1 VTSGSPAAP
10 FAGRVVIVTGA
21 SSGVGAALAR
31 AFAAEG
37 AHVALFARSEDAL
50 AAVAKECRHAG
61 VEALVVPGDVTVP
74 ADGAELVR
82 RTIERFGRLDV
93 VVCAAGL
100 GMRARFDELADTEVL
115 RRLMEVNYLGVANV
129 FLPAL
134 PHVAAS
140 AGTLVAISSLQGVVG
155 VPERSGYVA
164 SKHAVEGLCA
174 TLRMELRG
182 TGVSVTTVLANW
194 VRGTNLRAKALGPDG
209 APRGTAAQPRDATA
223 VDLDDLTRAVLR
235 AVRDRKRR
243 VFVPGWT
250 RGLAWLAAIAPRV
263 ADRLVA
269 GRTARERKAS

>member
-1 VTSGSPAAP
+1 VTSGSPAAS

-37 AHVALFARSEDAL
+37 AHVALFARSEGKLD
-50 AAVAKECRHAG
+50 AVADDCRRAG
-61 VEALVVPGDVTVP
+61 GEALVVPGDVTAP

-115 RRLMEVNYLGVANV
+115 RRLMEVNYLGVAHV

-134 PHVAAS
+134 PHVASS
-140 AGTLVAISSLQGVVG
+140 AGSLVAISSLQGVVG

-174 TLRMELRG
+174 TLRTELRG

-209 APRGTAAQPRDATA
+209 APRGTATPPRDATA
-223 VDLDDLTRAVLR
+223 VDLDDLRRAVLR

-250 RGLAWLAAIAPRV
+250 RGLAWLAAIAPAV
-263 ADRLVA
+263 ADRVVA
-269 GRTARERKAS
+269 GRAAREGKAS